1 MFLLGSSEQ
10 KYRQADSKNGE
21 SLSLITLL
29 RAVAAITILWHHYAI
44 YPPLR
49 EWASP
54 LLGDPLDWLQEHA
67 RATQVFFVI
76 GGYVL
81 ARSLAHHKWT
91 LRGVSAFMVSRYL
104 RLGIPY
110 VAVIVMTIPILTLAR
125 GWVPDEVLGQPI
137 SIPQFLAHLFFLQGV
152 LGYEQLSAGLW
163 FVCINF
169 QMCFAY
175 VVLLWIRDSIIHRKV
190 DLCGLL
196 GWGISIA
203 SLFYFNLDEQWDNWF
218 LYFFPYFFF
227 GVVIQRSRERVGLK
241 LEFWLY
247 LLLLLVAMLY
257 EWRWRLG
264 IASAVG
270 LIVFLAETTGHNKLP
285 VKFGLVRRL
294 GDISYSLFLV
304 HFPVL
309 LLVAT
314 LWAKLNWTGPTEAA
328 IGLLVAFIAS
338 IVAAEIFFRFV
349 ETPSALA
356 GRKKKKQLKLRQ
368 RHGAEVLE
376 AG

>member
-10 KYRQADSKNGE
+10 KYRRASSGGE
-21 SLSLITLL
+21 TISLITLL

-49 EWASP
+49 DWAAPHLS
-54 LLGDPLDWLQEHA
+54 DTLDWLQEHA
-67 RATQVFFVI
+67 RTTQIFFVI

-81 ARSLAHHKWT
+81 ARSLAHHQWT
-91 LRGVSAFMVSRYL
+91 LRGVSAFVASRYL

-110 VAVIVMTIPILTLAR
+110 IALIAMTIPVLTLAR
-125 GWVPDEVLGQPI
+125 GWVPDEVLGQPV
-137 SIPQFLAHLFFLQGV
+137 SLPQFLAHLFFLQGL

-169 QMCFAY
+169 QICLVY
-175 VVLLWIRDSIIHRKV
+175 VALLWIRDAGFQRTV
-190 DLCGLL
+190 DACGIL

-203 SLFYFNLDEQWDNWF
+203 SLFHFNLDEQWDNCF

-227 GVVIQRSRERVGLK
+227 GVVIQRSREGIGLK
-241 LEFWLY
+241 AEFWLF
-247 LLLLLVAMLY
+247 LLLLLAAMLY

-270 LIVFLAETTGHNKLP
+270 LIVFLAETTGRNRLP
-285 VKFGLVRRL
+285 LKFALIRRL

-309 LLVAT
+309 LLVST
-314 LWAKLNWTGPTEAA
+314 LWAKLDWTGPTEAV
-328 IGLLVAFIAS
+328 IGLFAAFGAS
-338 IVAAEIFFRFV
+338 IVAAEIFFRFI

-356 GRKKKKQLKLRQ
+356 GRKRKKSLNPHPQ
-368 RHGAEVLE
+368 HAAGALE
-376 AG
+376 TG

>member
-1 MFLLGSSEQ
+1 MFLLGRSGQ
-10 KYRQADSKNGE
+10 KCRQADGRNPEG
-21 SLSLITLL
+21 LSLITLL
-29 RAVAAITILWHHYAI
+29 RAIAAITILGHHYAI

-54 LLGDPLDWLQEHA
+54 LLGEQLDWLQEYA

-81 ARSLAHHKWT
+81 ARSLAHHQWT
-91 LRGVSAFMVSRYL
+91 LRGVRAFLASRYL

-110 VAVIVMTIPILTLAR
+110 VAVIVMTIPIISLAR
-125 GWVPDEVLGQPI
+125 EWVPDEVLGQPI
-137 SIPQFLAHLFFLQGV
+137 SLPQFLAHLLFLQGV

-169 QMCFAY
+169 QICLVY
-175 VVLLWIRDSIIHRKV
+175 VALLWIRDTLIHRKI

-196 GWGISIA
+196 GWGLSIA
-203 SLFYFNLDEQWDNWF
+203 SLFHFNLDEQWDNWF

-227 GVVIQRSRERVGLK
+227 GVVIQRSREQPGLK
-241 LEFWLY
+241 REFWLF
-247 LLLLLVAMLY
+247 LLVLLAAMLY

-264 IASAVG
+264 IASIVG
-270 LIVFLAETTGHNKLP
+270 LLVFLSETSGYNKLP
-285 VKFGLVRRL
+285 FKIGPVRRL
-294 GDISYSLFLV
+294 GEISYSLFLV

-309 LLVAT
+309 LLVST
-314 LWAKLNWTGPTEAA
+314 LWTQLDWTGPGEAA
-328 IGLLVAFIAS
+328 IGLLVAFAAS
-338 IVAAEIFFRFV
+338 IAVAEVFFRFI
-349 ETPSALA
+349 ETPSASA
-356 GRKKKKQLKLRQ
+356 GKKRKKQLKANR
-368 RHGAEVLE
+368 RPETGALE